1 MYQVVH
7 YPWIHDVQYES
18 LPRKYHRW
26 KTLGFVNLGPFAGGC
41 RSQKR
46 DDPASLRQDDLFR
59 QRDDHSRVEAE
70 LQLEKGRLREL
81 QEQLGLLKAEYEEK
95 FQTLDSEKAGD
106 EIDIPWI
113 DTSWVIDT
121 QWVMGWRGAIKD

>member
-1 MYQVVH
+1 MSIWGCHLLVV
-7 YPWIHDVQYES
+7 V
-18 LPRKYHRW
+18 
-26 KTLGFVNLGPFAGGC
+26 
-41 RSQKR
+41 
-46 DDPASLRQDDLFR
+46 DPESLRQDDLFR

-106 EIDIPWI
+106 ETGPRSIL
-113 DTSWVIDT
+113 
-121 QWVMGWRGAIKD
+121 GA

>member
-1 MYQVVH
+1 MTSSGRGMII
-7 YPWIHDVQYES
+7 P
-18 LPRKYHRW
+18 
-26 KTLGFVNLGPFAGGC
+26 G
-41 RSQKR
+41 
-46 DDPASLRQDDLFR
+46 
-59 QRDDHSRVEAE
+59 VEAE

-121 QWVMGWRGAIKD
+121 QWVIDWRGAIKD

>member
-1 MYQVVH
+1 MSNMKAYLANTIDGKLLVLSIWGCHLLVV
-7 YPWIHDVQYES
+7 V
-18 LPRKYHRW
+18 
-26 KTLGFVNLGPFAGGC
+26 
-41 RSQKR
+41 
-46 DDPASLRQDDLFR
+46 DPKSVMMWASLRQDDLFR

-95 FQTLDSEKAGD
+95 FQTLDSEKAWN

-121 QWVMGWRGAIKD
+121 QWVIDWRGAIKD